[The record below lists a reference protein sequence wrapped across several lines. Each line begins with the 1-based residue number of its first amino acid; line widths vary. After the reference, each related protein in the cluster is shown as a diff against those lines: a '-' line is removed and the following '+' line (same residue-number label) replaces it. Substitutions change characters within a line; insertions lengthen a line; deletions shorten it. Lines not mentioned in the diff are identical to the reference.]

1 MASEK
6 KCPGCGQWTTWD
18 LRPSDR
24 CTHCGQVLDA
34 RTVAE
39 QAASEEK
46 AEEDRANSFF
56 TVKPTDRL
64 PMVAVRRVAFVAHAI
79 YADIVWLFLM
89 VFASTPG

>member
-6 KCPGCGQWTTWD
+6 KCPQCGQWTFWNQQPTD
-18 LRPSDR
+18 S
-24 CTHCGQVLDA
+24 CSHCGQMLDP

-39 QAASEEK
+39 KAAGEQK
-46 AEEDRANSFF
+46 AEDDRANSFF

-64 PMVAVRRVAFVAHAI
+64 PMIAVRKMAFVAHAI
-79 YADIVWLFLM
+79 YAAIVWFFLV